1 MLNGQPFSS
10 SKQLERR
17 IIIEGWR
24 FIPHSY
30 AIVNQW
36 QLLELSRRPD
46 VTVKF
51 VEVPPYR
58 RTWKPTKGLFN
69 PDDELVLQSLLAP
82 DPGEKADV
90 TFRISLPYNFSRS
103 RSSRT
108 AVFVTAET
116 QALWPDQFADPKL
129 LDELRQG
136 KLPRELTIV
145 TPSRWS
151 AEAYFNAGCP
161 VEQVLIVPHGVD
173 TTTFRPLSESR
184 SDLRRKLSWM
194 NEEFVFL
201 SVGAMTGNK
210 GIDLLLRAFCVVSRE
225 FPHARLVLKGLD
237 DIFRSGSFLSKS
249 LQLLSSQDR
258 DQLHGRVTYL
268 GGSFSN
274 EQMARIYQS
283 VDVYVSPYRAEGF
296 NMPVL
301 EAAASGVP
309 IICTRGGPTDEFLVG
324 DLARKIESQKVRTLS
339 MGQEGWQLEPD
350 LEHLIAL
357 MRSAIDDHGWRNMA
371 ADEGPK
377 HVRAN
382 YTWARVVDTFMAGL
396 FR

>member
-1 MLNGQPFSS
+1 MLDGQVFPS
-10 SKQLERR
+10 SKQSERR

-36 QLLELSRRPD
+36 QVLELNRRSD

-58 RTWKPTKGLFN
+58 GSWKPVKGLFN
-69 PDDELVLQSLLAP
+69 SSDELLLQSLPAP
-82 DPGEKADV
+82 QPDEKADV

-116 QALWPDQFADPKL
+116 QALWPDQFGDPRLPDK
-129 LDELRQG
+129 LRQG
-136 KLPRELTIV
+136 KLPKELTIV

-151 AEAYFNAGCP
+151 AEAYLNAGCP
-161 VEQVLIVPHGVD
+161 AEQVLIVPHGVD
-173 TTTFRPLSESR
+173 TATFRPLPKNR
-184 SDLRRKLSWM
+184 DDLRRELSWM
-194 NEEFVFL
+194 SGEFVFL

-210 GIDLLLRAFCVVSRE
+210 GIDLLLRAFCMVSRE

-249 LQLLSSQDR
+249 LQLLSPQDR
-258 DQLHGRVTYL
+258 DQLHGRVAYL

-274 EQMARIYQS
+274 EQMARCYQS
-283 VDVYVSPYRAEGF
+283 ADVYVSPYRAEGF

-301 EAAASGVP
+301 EAAASGLP
-309 IICTRGGPTDEFLVG
+309 IICTRGGPTDEFLPA
-324 DLARKIESQKVRTLS
+324 DLARKIESQKVRTRS
-339 MGQEGWQLEPD
+339 MGQEGWQLEPN
-350 LEHLIAL
+350 LEHLTVL
-357 MRSAIDDHGWRNMA
+357 MRSAIEDHGWRNMA

-382 YTWARVVDTFMAGL
+382 YTWRTVVDTLMAGL